1 MSTITLSSS
10 RLCGEVTVP
19 PSKSDVHRAVI
30 CAAFAKGKSVI
41 SPVQLSKDITATI
54 ECARALGAEIEIDG
68 DTLTVNG
75 SKFLSVKNATL
86 NCCESGSTLRF
97 FIPVAASCGISAE
110 FIGQGLLPQRPIG
123 IYLDCLPSRG
133 VCCETKGG
141 LPLKINGQLQ
151 SGEYR
156 VPGNISSQF
165 ITGLL
170 FALPTLNGDS
180 KIILTS
186 PLESSG
192 YVDMTLKSMRSFGIS
207 ITKTDSGYEIK
218 GGQEYKPCNYICE
231 CDWSQA
237 AFFMAAG
244 ALDGKVKI
252 NGLDINSP
260 QGDKECAEIFKRF
273 GANIDIQNGAVTASC
288 GKLTAIKI
296 DARQIP
302 DLVPIL
308 AVTAAFADGETIIYG
323 AERLKIKE
331 SNRLKAISD
340 GINNLGGCAM
350 VTDDGLII
358 NGKSSLSGGRC
369 EGYNDHRIVMALS
382 IAALK
387 CSGRTI
393 ITDKESINKSY
404 PNFFEDYKLLGGA
417 IIE

>member
-1 MSTITLSSS
+1 MSAITLSPSK
-10 RLCGEVTVP
+10 LCGEVTVP

-30 CAAFAKGKSVI
+30 CAALARGKSVI
-41 SPVQLSKDITATI
+41 SPVQLSKDIKATI
-54 ECARALGAEIEIDG
+54 NCARALGAEIEING
-68 DTLTVNG
+68 DTLTVDG
-75 SKFLSVKNATL
+75 SGFLGIKRAAL
-86 NCCESGSTLRF
+86 DCCESGSTLRF
-97 FIPVAASCGISAE
+97 FIPVAASGGIDTE
-110 FIGQGLLPQRPIG
+110 FVGQGLLPQRPIG
-123 IYLDCLPSRG
+123 IYLDCLPSHG
-133 VCCETKGG
+133 VKCETEGG
-141 LPLKINGQLQ
+141 LPLKISGQLK

-156 VPGNISSQF
+156 IPGNVSSQF

-170 FALPTLNGDS
+170 FALPTLKGDS

-207 ITKTDSGYEIK
+207 VIKTDGAYEIK
-218 GGQEYKPCNYICE
+218 GGQEYKPCNYTCE

-244 ALDGKVKI
+244 ALGGKVKI
-252 NGLDINSP
+252 NGLDIESP

-273 GANIDIQNGAVTASC
+273 GANIDAQNGVVTASG
-288 GKLTAIKI
+288 GKLTAVKI

-308 AVTAAFADGETIIYG
+308 AVTAAFADGETVIYG

-331 SNRLKAISD
+331 SNRLMAISD
-340 GINNLGGCAM
+340 GINNLGGCAK

-358 NGKSSLSGGRC
+358 NGKSSLSGGCC

-387 CSGRTI
+387 CGGSTT

-404 PNFFEDYKLLGGA
+404 PNFFEDYKTLGGA